1 MLPNATYRS
10 DGNYVSDGLVKSPSV
25 KTNWP
30 TRFLQAAW
38 NWQFVNVEGSK
49 GVHNAPYA
57 VGVLKAS
64 IADLTG
70 DANNDTLPDA
80 WQVQYFGSAASAS
93 AAPNATPAGDGV
105 PNWLKY
111 ALGLNPTIPG
121 LVVPD
126 GVVWANATAL
136 GGETNTV
143 HIYTAAEVVFDTEV
157 GTSYQIQSVSSL
169 SGGWQNIGGPIA
181 GTGQSISYVT
191 PTRSNA
197 QQFYRV
203 AHTP

>member
-136 GGETNTV
+136 GGGTNTV

>member
-1 MLPNATYRS
+1 M
-10 DGNYVSDGLVKSPSV
+10 

-30 TRFLQAAW
+30 TKFLQAAW

-70 DANNDTLPDA
+70 DANSDGLPDQ
-80 WQVQYFGSAASAS
+80 WQSDNFGANWASNPNSAPNAS
-93 AAPNATPAGDGV
+93 AAGDGY

-126 GVVWANATAL
+126 GVVWANAGSV
-136 GGETNTV
+136 GGSTNMI
-143 HIYTAAEVVFDTEV
+143 HIYTGTTAEIVFDTEV
-157 GTSYQIQSVSSL
+157 GKTYQIQSVSTL
-169 SGGWQNIGGPIA
+169 GGGWQNVGGLIP
-181 GTGQSISYVT
+181 GTGQSVSYVT
-191 PTRSNA
+191 TTRASGLY
-197 QQFYRV
+197 YRV